1 MFTIRDSDGGSTMN
15 RHSGPGRY
23 TLERFFAGELDQ
35 KSSAEVKAHLETCS
49 ECASYVKSLDLEKA
63 VYLNKHPYRD
73 WAASN
78 VTIAESS
85 FLERLKSWFFKP
97 ALFPLYGLALVLCV
111 VVPVVIQNDDPGIL
125 YKGERGL
132 SFVYQRDGV
141 LHDGTAGK
149 LFQQGDQIQLS
160 YSFPDE
166 HYAGL
171 LSIDSKGM
179 VSTYQPPSAGKN
191 LTTYV
196 KECDNCSVPQSIILD
211 GTPGGELIILL
222 IARKDLLLD
231 DIRSWAAQVSNNDV
245 NLSDVE
251 KRVRQRLPRDVIEC
265 RTLLL
270 QKR

>member
-1 MFTIRDSDGGSTMN
+1 MN
-15 RHSGPGRY
+15 RHSGPGKY

-35 KSSAEVKAHLETCS
+35 KSSAEVKLHLETCS

-73 WAASN
+73 WAAVSN
-78 VTIAESS
+78 IETAEISL
-85 FLERLKSWFFKP
+85 LERMKSWLFKP
-97 ALFPLYGLALVLCV
+97 AFYPLYGLALVLCV
-111 VVPVVIQNDDPGIL
+111 VVPFVIQKDDPGIQ
-125 YKGERGL
+125 YKGNRGL
-132 SFVYQRDGV
+132 SFVYKRDGV
-141 LHDGTAGK
+141 LHDGATGK

-171 LSIDSKGM
+171 LSIDSKGT
-179 VSTYQPPSAGKN
+179 VSTYQPVSGGQN

-196 KECDNCSVPQSIILD
+196 KECDNCPVSQSIILD

-222 IARKDLLLD
+222 IARKELLLD

-251 KRVRQRLPRDVIEC
+251 KRVRRGLPRDVIEC

>member
-1 MFTIRDSDGGSTMN
+1 MN
-15 RHSGPGRY
+15 RHSGPGKY

-35 KSSAEVKAHLETCS
+35 KCSAEVRAHLETCS

-78 VTIAESS
+78 CKPAEISL
-85 FLERLKSWFFKP
+85 LECMKSWIFKP
-97 ALFPLYGLALVLCV
+97 AFYPLYGLALLLCI
-111 VVPVVIQNDDPGIL
+111 VVPVVIQKDDPAVQF
-125 YKGERGL
+125 KGDRGL
-132 SFVYQRDGV
+132 SFVYKRDGT
-141 LHDGTAGK
+141 LHDGTVGK

-171 LSIDSKGM
+171 LSIDSKGT
-179 VSTYQPPSAGKN
+179 VSTYQLVSGGQN
-191 LTTYV
+191 LTTHV
-196 KECDNCSVPQSIILD
+196 KECDNCPVPQSIILD

-222 IARKDLLLD
+222 IAKKELLLD
-231 DIRSWAAQVSNNDV
+231 DIRSWAVQVSNNDV